1 VTVEEVVLLDE
12 SGRPCG
18 RMAKSAVHHART
30 PLHLA
35 FSCWLLDDTG
45 RTLLTRRSL
54 AKRTWPGVWT
64 NAFCGHPAPGEPLE
78 GAVHRRAWDEL
89 GVHIAAVR
97 LVLPD
102 FRYRA
107 AMTDGTVENE
117 VCPVYTARATDRPV
131 PDPEEV
137 ADLRWVALADV
148 PGLVASS
155 PDTFSPWMQLQLPL
169 LAGDLQR

>member
-1 VTVEEVVLLDE
+1 MTAEEVVLLDE

-18 RMAKSAVHHART
+18 RIAKSAVHHDRT

-54 AKRTWPGVWT
+54 AKRTWPGAWT

-131 PDPEEV
+131 RTRR
-137 ADLRWVALADV
+137 RWRTCAGS
-148 PGLVASS
+148 PSPTCRGSS
-155 PDTFSPWMQLQLPL
+155 RRRRTPFSPWMQLQLPL